1 MSSNTKIVVLRS
13 KELIYTFVLLV
24 VVILAVVI
32 LLSIFL
38 PGKSD
43 NNTLTSKSCY
53 IPGIYSSSIQ
63 LGNTNA
69 ELHVALDCDHINSI
83 SLISLDET
91 VETMYPLVG
100 PTLNTLAE
108 SIVQNQSLT
117 SVSYDAE
124 NKYTSLLLLNG
135 ISEAINKAKVPDES
149 NEDTA
154 TTGIDNQSEASDS
167 ETLK

>member
-13 KELIYTFVLLV
+13 KELIYTVVLLV

-43 NNTLTSKSCY
+43 NTTQTSKAEY
-53 IPGIYSSSIQ
+53 IPGIYSSTIQ

-69 ELHVALDCDHINSI
+69 ELHVALDYDHINSI
-83 SLISLDET
+83 SLVNLDET

-100 PTLNTLAE
+100 PTLNTLTE
-108 SIVQNQSLT
+108 NILQTQSLD
-117 SVSYDAE
+117 SVSYDAD
-124 NKYTSLLLLNG
+124 NRYTSLLLLNG
-135 ISEAINKAKVPDES
+135 ISAAVDKAKVVDETS
-149 NEDTA
+149 A
-154 TTGIDNQSEASDS
+154 ARSTTQISE
-167 ETLK
+167 